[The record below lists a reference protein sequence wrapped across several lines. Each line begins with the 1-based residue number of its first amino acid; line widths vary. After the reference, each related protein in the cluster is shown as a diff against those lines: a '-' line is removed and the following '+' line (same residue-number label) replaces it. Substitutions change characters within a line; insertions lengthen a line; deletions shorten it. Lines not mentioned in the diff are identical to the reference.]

1 MDIRRLELLRE
12 LADRGSIT
20 AVARATRRTASAVSQ
35 QLKILE
41 REAGVPLTERSGR
54 GVVLTSAGRA
64 LARTAADVATAIER
78 AEALWEDFRSA
89 PQGEVTLVIFPT
101 GGQMLL
107 PGLLTA
113 IDRMPGLRLTA
124 NDLDSHITN
133 IADLTADFDVVVADS
148 PGMLP
153 SWAERGI
160 AVVPL
165 MREPLDIALPEGHRL
180 ARKTSLSPSDLADE
194 TWIGTPVGLP
204 FDRILRSIEAANG
217 TPARIAQRFADNG
230 IVESLVAAGHGIG
243 ILPRYTTRDRENG
256 LITRPL
262 SGVRASRLISVLMRP
277 DRAERPS
284 VRAVV
289 ETLQEVATEF
299 EATHETP

>member
-20 AVARATRRTASAVSQ
+20 AVAQATRRTASAVSQ

-54 GVVLTSAGRA
+54 GIVLTSAGRA
-64 LARTAADVATAIER
+64 LARTATDVATAIER
-78 AEALWEDFRSA
+78 AEALWEDFRSQ
-89 PQGEVTLVIFPT
+89 PRGEVTLTIFPT

-113 IDRMPGLRLTA
+113 IDGMPGLVLHAR
-124 NDLDSHITN
+124 DLDSHVTD
-133 IADLTADFDVVVADS
+133 IASLTSDFDVVVADS
-148 PGMLP
+148 PGVLP

-160 AVVPL
+160 TVVPL
-165 MREPLDIALPEGHRL
+165 MREPLDVALPEGHRL
-180 ARKTSLSPSDLADE
+180 GDKAALTPADLADE
-194 TWIGTPVGLP
+194 TWIGTPPGLP
-204 FDRILRSIEAANG
+204 FDRILRGIEAANG
-217 TPARIAQRFADNG
+217 TPARVIQRFADNG

-243 ILPRYTTRDRENG
+243 ILPRFTTRDRENG

-262 SGVRASRLISVLMRP
+262 KGVRASRLISALLRP

-284 VRAVV
+284 VRVVV
-289 ETLQEVATEF
+289 EALRTEAERF
-299 EATHETP
+299 EGAHET

>member
-20 AVARATRRTASAVSQ
+20 AVAKATRRTPSAVSQ

-54 GVVLTSAGRA
+54 GIVLTSAGRA

-113 IDRMPGLRLTA
+113 IDRMPGLMLHA
-124 NDLDSHITN
+124 SDLDSHLTE

-148 PGMLP
+148 PGILP
-153 SWAERGI
+153 SWSERGLT
-160 AVVPL
+160 VVPL
-165 MREPLDIALPEGHRL
+165 MREPLDIALPEGHPL
-180 ARKTSLSPSDLADE
+180 GRKLSLSPGDLADE
-194 TWIGTPVGLP
+194 TWIGTPRGLP

-217 TPARIAQRFADNG
+217 SPARVLQRFADNE

-243 ILPRYTTRDRENG
+243 ILPRFTTRDRENG

-262 SGVRASRLISVLMRP
+262 SGVRASRLISALLRP

-289 ETLQEVATEF
+289 QALQAEAARF
-299 EATHETP
+299 EAEHEA